1 MKAILLAVSLAMP
14 AAALLPEEQNTIK
27 VFKEASPSVVF
38 ITNIAVGQ
46 NMYMDEFAI
55 PQGQGSGFVWDD
67 KGHIVTNFHVVQGG
81 DAFLVTLRDQT
92 QLEAKIVGV
101 EPRKD
106 IAVLKVVKN
115 PGKLKPI
122 AVGSME
128 NLQVGQMAIAIGN
141 PFGLD
146 HTLTHGVISALGR
159 EVQGIGGVTIRDMIQ
174 TDAAINPGNSGG
186 PLLDSSGRLIGM
198 NTQIYS
204 RSGGSSGI
212 GFAVP
217 VHHIKRIVGQLVAS
231 GKVIQP
237 GIGITI
243 LTAGQRYYLLG
254 DAEGVVVNQVTP
266 GGPAAKGGLRGLKRL
281 PSGRVI
287 LGDIIVGIDEH
298 AVRDYDD
305 LYNALDR
312 YSVGDV
318 VTVKVL
324 RDGKPASARVTL
336 VNVY

>member
-1 MKAILLAVSLAMP
+1 MKTLALLLALAVP
-14 AAALLPEEQNTIK
+14 AAALLPEEENTIR
-27 VFKEASPSVVF
+27 VFKESSPSVVF

-46 NMYMDEFAI
+46 NAYLDEFAI
-55 PQGQGSGFVWDD
+55 PQGQGSGFVWDH

-92 QLEAKIVGV
+92 QLEAKVIGV

-106 IAVLKVVKN
+106 IAVLKVTK
-115 PGKLKPI
+115 GLDKLKPI
-122 AVGSME
+122 KVGDIE
-128 NLQVGQMAIAIGN
+128 KLQVGQAALAIGN

-186 PLLDSSGRLIGM
+186 PLLDSSGQLIGM

-217 VHHIKRIVGQLVAS
+217 VHYIKRIAS
-231 GKVIQP
+231 QIIAYGKVIQP

-243 LTAGQRYYLLG
+243 LTAGQKYYLLG
-254 DAEGVVVNQVTP
+254 DTEGVVINQVTP
-266 GGPAAKGGLRGLKRL
+266 GGPAAKGGLRGLRRL
-281 PSGRVI
+281 PSGRVV
-287 LGDIIVGIDEH
+287 LGDVIVGVDQH
-298 AVRDYDD
+298 PVKDYDD

-312 YSVGDV
+312 YKVGDE

-324 RDGKPASARVTL
+324 RDGKKVSAKVAL

>member
-1 MKAILLAVSLAMP
+1 MRSLLLAVLLAAP
-14 AAALLPEEQNTIK
+14 AHALLPEEENTIK

-38 ITNIAVGQ
+38 VTNIAVGQ
-46 NMYMDEFAI
+46 NAYLDEFAI

-92 QLEAKIVGV
+92 QLEAKVIGV

-106 IAVLKVVKN
+106 IAVLKVTK
-115 PGKLKPI
+115 GLEKLRPI
-122 AVGSME
+122 TVGDIE
-128 NLQVGQMAIAIGN
+128 KLQVGQQAIAIGN

-186 PLLDSSGRLIGM
+186 PLLDSAGRLIGM

-217 VHHIKRIVGQLVAS
+217 VHYIKRIAS
-231 GKVIQP
+231 QIIAYGKVIQP

-243 LTAGQRYYLLG
+243 LTAGQKYYLLG
-254 DAEGVVVNQVTP
+254 DTEGVVINQVTP
-266 GGPAAKGGLRGLKRL
+266 GGPAAKGGLRGLRRM
-281 PSGRVI
+281 PSGRVV
-287 LGDIIVGIDEH
+287 LGDVIVGVDEYP
-298 AVRDYDD
+298 VKDYDD

-312 YSVGDV
+312 FKVGDEV
-318 VTVKVL
+318 RIQVL
-324 RDGKPASARVTL
+324 RDGKKASARVAL

>member
-1 MKAILLAVSLAMP
+1 MKALIFSALLAVP
-14 AAALLPEEQNTIK
+14 AAALLPEEENTIRL
-27 VFKEASPSVVF
+27 FKEASPSVVF

-46 NMYMDEFAI
+46 SSNLDEFAI

-92 QLEAKIVGV
+92 QLEAKIVGL

-106 IAVLKVVKN
+106 IAVLKVTKN
-115 PGKLKPI
+115 LEKLKPVK
-122 AVGSME
+122 VGDIES
-128 NLQVGQMAIAIGN
+128 LQVGQMAVAIGN

-174 TDAAINPGNSGG
+174 TDAPINPGNSGG
-186 PLLDSSGRLIGM
+186 PLLDSSGQLIGM

-217 VHHIKRIVGQLVAS
+217 VHHIKRIVGQLVAY

-243 LTAGQRYYLLG
+243 LTAGQKYYLIG
-254 DAEGVVVNQVTP
+254 DAEGVVINQVTP
-266 GGPAAKGGLRGLKRL
+266 GGPAAKAGLRGLRRL

-287 LGDIIVGIDEH
+287 LGDVIVGVEKH
-298 AVRDYDD
+298 AVKDYDD

-312 YSVGDV
+312 YKVGDEV
-318 VTVKVL
+318 SVKVL
-324 RDGKPASARVTL
+324 RDGKTVAVRVTL
-336 VNVY
+336 INVY

>member
-1 MKAILLAVSLAMP
+1 MKALLLTALLAVP
-14 AAALLPEEQNTIK
+14 AAALLPDEENTIK

-55 PQGQGSGFVWDD
+55 PQGQGSGFVWDAN
-67 KGHIVTNFHVVQGG
+67 GHIVTNFHVVQGG

-92 QLEAKIVGV
+92 QLEAQIVGV

-106 IAVLKVVKN
+106 IAVLKVTKGL
-115 PGKLKPI
+115 GKLKPVK
-122 AVGSME
+122 VGNIE
-128 NLQVGQMAIAIGN
+128 ELQVGQSAIAIGN

-159 EVQGIGGVTIRDMIQ
+159 EVQGAGGVTIRDMIQ
-174 TDAAINPGNSGG
+174 TDAPINPGNSGG

-217 VHHIKRIVGQLVAS
+217 VHHIKRIVGQLVTY

-243 LTAGQRYYLLG
+243 LTAGQKYYLLG
-254 DAEGVVVNQVTP
+254 DAAGVVINQVTA
-266 GGPAAKGGLRGLKRL
+266 GGPAAKSGLRGLKRL
-281 PSGRVI
+281 PSGRVV
-287 LGDIIVGIDEH
+287 LGDVIVGIDQH
-298 AVRDYDD
+298 SVKDYDD
-305 LYNALDR
+305 LYNAFDR
-312 YSVGDV
+312 YKVGDEV
-318 VTVKVL
+318 AVKLL
-324 RDGKPASARVTL
+324 RDGKTVSVRVPL

>member
-1 MKAILLAVSLAMP
+1 MKALIFAALLAAP
-14 AAALLPEEQNTIK
+14 AAALLPEEENNIRL
-27 VFKEASPSVVF
+27 FKEAAPSVVF
-38 ITNIAVGQ
+38 VTNIAVGQ
-46 NMYMDEFAI
+46 NAYLDEFAI

-106 IAVLKVVKN
+106 IAVLKVSKN
-115 PGKLKPI
+115 LDKLKPVK
-122 AVGSME
+122 VGSIE

-174 TDAAINPGNSGG
+174 TDAPINPGNSGG
-186 PLLDSSGRLIGM
+186 PLLDSSGQLIGM

-217 VHHIKRIVGQLVAS
+217 VHYIKRIAGQIINY

-243 LTAGQRYYLLG
+243 LTAGQKYYLLG
-254 DAEGVVVNQVTP
+254 DAEGVVINQVTP
-266 GGPAAKGGLRGLKRL
+266 GGPAAKAGLRGLRRL
-281 PSGRVI
+281 PSGRVVM
-287 LGDIIVGIDEH
+287 GDVIVGVEKH
-298 AVRDYDD
+298 AVKDYDD

-312 YSVGDV
+312 YKVGDEV
-318 VTVKVL
+318 AVKVL
-324 RDGKPASARVTL
+324 RDGKPLTARVTL
-336 VNVY
+336 INVY